1 MTRIVS
7 TRLIFLLTGALS
19 VLSTLNAQTCAGTQD
34 FSGPYVFT
42 SVRLLYAAQS
52 ATPPGTT
59 ASAAAPLIYAPQAD
73 AAPGTTGQYSLTP
86 IGQLVGRASNAA
98 PFSNVGRVL
107 ADGAGGLYANR
118 GGDPVFVRVGAYTVS
133 SECTLSLTLSDGF
146 SSEKDPKPP
155 VVFTGVITDRGA
167 EANLVQTSQGSGTLL
182 NFVRP
187 LLASGCSSLSLSG
200 RYGLSAFGVDLTP
213 AASPGAFS
221 ATPVAPV
228 AFALQFN
235 ADGGGQIGP
244 PSGGAGYT
252 GSYAVN
258 SDCTGTLTLISP
270 DKSITRKLAFVLS
283 GGNVA
288 AGQVPRASALV
299 VLDEA
304 GKLAGIGEAR

>member
-1 MTRIVS
+1 MI
-7 TRLIFLLTGALS
+7 LIFLLTGALS

-86 IGQLVGRASNAA
+86 IGQLVGRASNAV

-133 SECTLSLTLSDGF
+133 SECLLSLTLGDGF
-146 SSEKDPKPP
+146 SSDKDAKPP

-167 EANLVQTSQGSGTLL
+167 EANLV
-182 NFVRP
+182 
-187 LLASGCSSLSLSG
+187 
-200 RYGLSAFGVDLTP
+200 
-213 AASPGAFS
+213 
-221 ATPVAPV
+221 
-228 AFALQFN
+228 
-235 ADGGGQIGP
+235 
-244 PSGGAGYT
+244 
-252 GSYAVN
+252 
-258 SDCTGTLTLISP
+258 
-270 DKSITRKLAFVLS
+270 
-283 GGNVA
+283 
-288 AGQVPRASALV
+288 
-299 VLDEA
+299 
-304 GKLAGIGEAR
+304 

>member
-1 MTRIVS
+1 MTNIVS
-7 TRLIFLLTGALS
+7 ARLIFPLTGALCVFGS
-19 VLSTLNAQTCAGTQD
+19 LHAQTCAGTQD

-59 ASAAAPLIYAPQAD
+59 AAAPLIYAPQAD

-86 IGQLVGRASNAA
+86 IGQLVGRASNGA

-107 ADGAGGLYANR
+107 ADGAGALYANR
-118 GGDPVFVRVGAYTVS
+118 GNDPAFVRVGAYTVT
-133 SECTLSLTLSDGF
+133 SECILSLTLNDGF

-155 VVFTGVITDRGA
+155 VAFAGVITDRGA
-167 EANLVQTSQGSGTLL
+167 EANLVQTSQGSGALL

-200 RYGLSAFGVDLTP
+200 RYGLSAMGVDLTA
-213 AASPGAFS
+213 AASPGAS
-221 ATPVAPV
+221 PATPAAPI
-228 AFALQFN
+228 AMALQFN
-235 ADGGGQIGP
+235 ADGGGLIGP
-244 PSGGAGYT
+244 PAGGAGYT

-258 SDCTGTLTLISP
+258 SDCTGTLSLISP
-270 DKSITRKLAFVLS
+270 DKSITRKIAFVLS
-283 GGNVA
+283 AGNVTV
-288 AGQVPRASALV
+288 GQVPRASALL